1 MRICNVVQGH
11 QCGSVVTKF
20 WKAGP
25 RSFTRLHWIH
35 LLFLSHV
42 QTWKTFCCI
51 TIAAFF
57 LLLYINWFMWAKSI
71 YKIPCTGNVESSSWQ
86 FHLIDHHLYIVRVF
100 FREPKSAICSH
111 GWQQPKYQKSLLPM
125 EKNEAKPTVVLANP
139 LLFVGFEINC
149 DTNLADRNSTRTRN
163 SCKPSAHVTRSN
175 QILKLS

>member
-100 FREPKSAICSH
+100 FPWTKMCHLFTWLATAEVPEVFVAYGKKWGKTYSSAS
-111 GWQQPKYQKSLLPM
+111 
-125 EKNEAKPTVVLANP
+125 KP
-139 LLFVGFEINC
+139 FVIRWIW
-149 DTNLADRNSTRTRN
+149 D
-163 SCKPSAHVTRSN
+163 
-175 QILKLS
+175 KLRHQFGGSKFN

>member
-1 MRICNVVQGH
+1 MVQGH

-100 FREPKSAICSH
+100 FREPKCAICSH
-111 GWQQPKYQKSLLPM
+111 GWQQPKQKSLLPM
-125 EKNEAKPTVVLANP
+125 EKNWGQTYSSASKP
-139 LLFVGFEINC
+139 FVIRWIW
-149 DTNLADRNSTRTRN
+149 D
-163 SCKPSAHVTRSN
+163 
-175 QILKLS
+175 KLRHQFGGSKFN